1 VRSGIGA
8 SEENVATTML
18 IRWSDGGI
26 LRTKGASDRPDRD
39 TGSYPVRGDG
49 RRPRGHRPKAWR
61 PGGRMAPTGVSR
73 REETSNDR
81 RARSYLISINAR
93 K

>member
-8 SEENVATTML
+8 SEENVVTTML

-39 TGSYPVRGDG
+39 AGSYPKGMAARWEDGANRCIPTRGD
-49 RRPRGHRPKAWR
+49 
-61 PGGRMAPTGVSR
+61 SQ
-73 REETSNDR
+73 
-81 RARSYLISINAR
+81 
-93 K
+93 